1 MKDYKE
7 IKHFNTNIK
16 VYKDRVVINGAN
28 NINVI
33 SMDLLKEIA
42 INLQDFNIKL

>member
-7 IKHFNTNIK
+7 IKHFNTKIK
-16 VYKDRVVINGAN
+16 VYKDRIVINGAN

-33 SMDLLKEIA
+33 PISLLKEIT
-42 INLQDFNIKL
+42 INLEDFNIKL